1 MPRGIPKAK
10 QLAMEAAAAATQTA
24 STVVAER
31 PVPES
36 ELTPEQQRI
45 RDLENQLAQERGRK
59 DPEVEF
65 DPPAKPGAADNILIH
80 FLEDGITAL
89 GHIWRRGQELEF
101 EPGSAAYRD
110 TCDRFGRTWLELVDD
125 EFGQVERWGKVM
137 FRRGP
142 WPGKDLRAAATAQ
155 FERLKSLTNSDATVA
170 GPTAAE
176 LEEAVKAEARR
187 NRAAPRLPAR

>member
-125 EFGQVERWGKVM
+125 EFGQIDRWGRVM
-137 FRRGP
+137 FRRGL
-142 WPGKDLRAAATAQ
+142 WPGKSWVDGAKVP
-155 FERLKSLTNSDATVA
+155 FESLKPLNGVPVRP
-170 GPTAAE
+170 PTEAE
-176 LEEAVKAEARR
+176 LERAALAEARR
-187 NRAAPRLPAR
+187 KRAAPVLPPS